1 MIETAKAETDLKKQ
15 TTILHDLQRHL
26 AKMQYSVSR
35 PGNASGFDLAWP
47 AAANFR
53 VFYGDSRAINNIY
66 YTTWVDDTKA
76 PFKK

>member
-1 MIETAKAETDLKKQ
+1 
-15 TTILHDLQRHL
+15 LQRHL
-26 AKMQYSVSR
+26 GKMQYSISR

-53 VFYGDSRAINNIY
+53 VFYGDSRAINNHY

-76 PFKK
+76 PIKK